1 MTSIA
6 SVLALVPASFVGG
19 MLWAPWLI
27 QKLGEL
33 RFGKQ
38 IRLEGQEHHIHKA
51 GTPTMGGALIV
62 VTSLVALLAFVRDP
76 RVTVPVT
83 VGVLLFAVFGAVDDY
98 ANMKNK
104 EGLGLQVRYQIVWQL
119 LFALAVGGA
128 IYWVYGVDGVR
139 VPFLGAWRIGVW
151 MVPLA
156 CLVVLATTAGSNL
169 IDGLDGL
176 CAGTNAFAFLAYM
189 VIALRRGDLTLA
201 AACAVTIGALLAYLW
216 FNVHPAR
223 VFMGGVGS
231 LALGAGLGAVALL
244 SGDVLLLPVIA
255 LPIVATTAS
264 VILQVAYFKLTHGRR
279 ILRRAPLHHH
289 FELAG
294 VPEVNIVF
302 RYWLVAALCAAIGL
316 LLAEL

>member
-1 MTSIA
+1 VSAVA
-6 SVLALVPASFVGG
+6 SVLALVPVCFAGG
-19 MLWAPWLI
+19 MLWGPWLI
-27 QKLGEL
+27 EKLRDL

-38 IRLEGQEHHIHKA
+38 IRLEGQEHHLAKA

-62 VTSLVALLAFVRDP
+62 VTSLVALFVFVRDA
-76 RVTVPVT
+76 RVVVPLT
-83 VGVLLFAVFGAVDDY
+83 IGVLLYAVFGAVDDY
-98 ANMKNK
+98 VNMKNK
-104 EGLGLQVRYQIVWQL
+104 EGLGLQVRYQLIWQL
-119 LFALAVGGA
+119 LIALAVGGA
-128 IYWVYGVDGVR
+128 IYWLYDVDQVR
-139 VPFLGAWRIGVW
+139 VPLLGVLRIGVW

-156 CLVVLATTAGSNL
+156 VLVVLATTSGSNL

-189 VIALRRGDLTLA
+189 VIALRRADFTLA
-201 AACAVTIGALLAYLW
+201 AACAATIGALLAYLW

-231 LALGAGLGAVALL
+231 LALGAGLAAVALL

-255 LPIVATTAS
+255 LPIVATTIS
-264 VILQVAYFKLTHGRR
+264 VILQVGYFKLTHGKR
-279 ILRRAPLHHH
+279 IFRRAPLHHH
-289 FELAG
+289 FELLG

-302 RYWLVAALCAAIGL
+302 RYWLVAAVCAAVGL

>member
-1 MTSIA
+1 MTPI
-6 SVLALVPASFVGG
+6 SVLALVPACFAGG
-19 MLWAPWLI
+19 MLWGPWLI
-27 QKLGEL
+27 NKLREL

-38 IRLEGQEHHIHKA
+38 IRLEGQEHHLQKA

-62 VTSLVALLAFVRDP
+62 VTSLVAMLAFVRDP
-76 RVTVPVT
+76 RVVVPVT
-83 VGVLLFAVFGAVDDY
+83 VGVLLYAVFGAVDDY
-98 ANMKNK
+98 VNMKNK
-104 EGLGLQVRYQIVWQL
+104 EGLGLQVRYQLVWQL
-119 LFALAVGGA
+119 LIALAVSGA
-128 IYWVYGVDGVR
+128 IYWLYHVDVVR
-139 VPFLGAWRIGVW
+139 VPFYGALRIGVW

-156 CLVVLATTAGSNL
+156 VLVVLATTSGSNL

-189 VIALRRGDLTLA
+189 TIALRRGDLTLA
-201 AACAVTIGALLAYLW
+201 AACATTIGALLAYLW

-231 LALGAGLGAVALL
+231 LALGAGLAAVALL
-244 SGDVLLLPVIA
+244 SGDVLLLPIIA
-255 LPIVATTAS
+255 LPIVATVIS
-264 VILQVAYFKLTHGRR
+264 VILQVGYFKATHGKR

-289 FELAG
+289 FELMG

-302 RYWLVAALCAAIGL
+302 RYWLVAAVCAALGL